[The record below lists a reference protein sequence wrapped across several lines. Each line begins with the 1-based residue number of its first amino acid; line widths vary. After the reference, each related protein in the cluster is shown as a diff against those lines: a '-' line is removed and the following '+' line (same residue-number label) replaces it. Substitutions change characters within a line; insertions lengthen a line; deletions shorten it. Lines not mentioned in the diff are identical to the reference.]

1 MMAQA
6 LCARGEGS
14 VKAAALSA
22 EVTTQ
27 AVISQGSGRAQAT
40 AQSEVQWLGLETLNW
55 GAGTLVTAAMKAGKA
70 KGRQQRQYAAAELG
84 LRARLGGAKNVKWH
98 FN

>member
-1 MMAQA
+1 MLRQGTNRLNKGYGSDGSGRGSGGQG

-22 EVTTQ
+22 ETTTP

-40 AQSEVQWLGLETLNW
+40 AQSEV
-55 GAGTLVTAAMKAGKA
+55 
-70 KGRQQRQYAAAELG
+70 
-84 LRARLGGAKNVKWH
+84 
-98 FN
+98 